1 MDNYELVLS
10 KLIERLAKFNYAIV
24 GDRTG
29 AEFDLENE
37 SLRVRFLG
45 QDYCVTKTDCKP
57 LGGHVDDTKDVI
69 LIVDYLLSFGSF
81 DAGDDWIDF
90 RDLPGSMPYDGAFRV
105 NVEMVLEKH
114 VPDIIEHKG
123 ELASEFD
130 GYDAVGFSNA
140 DFAVVFQVFPRVDC
154 LVLLCAGDDEIGAG
168 AKLLFSSKAQHYL
181 TTESLAAIG
190 ETLTRRISGHVS

>member
-1 MDNYELVLS
+1 MDNYELVLV

-29 AEFDLENE
+29 AEFDLDSE
-37 SLRVRFLG
+37 SLKVRFLG

-69 LIVDYLLSFGSF
+69 LIVDYLLSFGSL

-90 RDLPGSMPYDGAFRV
+90 RDLPGAVPYDGAFRA
-105 NVEMVLEKH
+105 NVEMVLEKYASE
-114 VPDIIEHKG
+114 IIERKD
-123 ELASEFD
+123 ELTSKFD
-130 GYDAVGFSNA
+130 GYDAVGFANA
-140 DFAVVFQVFPRVDC
+140 DFAVIFQVFPRVDC
-154 LVLLCAGDDEIGAG
+154 LVLLCVGDDEIGAG
-168 AKLLFSSKAQHYL
+168 AKLLFSSKAQYYL

-190 ETLTRRISGHVS
+190 ETLTRRVSGHAS